1 MVQSDISIHSKL
13 KFLMPDATRQAGVVV
28 GFIRRDDL
36 TLICI
41 AVTTGADQGRT
52 VYLSEDWV
60 ISIESAI

>member
-1 MVQSDISIHSKL
+1 MVKSEISIHSKIR
-13 KFLMPDATRQAGVVV
+13 FLMPDATRQAGQVV
-28 GFIRRDDL
+28 GFIQRNDE

-60 ISIESAI
+60 IDCEVKV